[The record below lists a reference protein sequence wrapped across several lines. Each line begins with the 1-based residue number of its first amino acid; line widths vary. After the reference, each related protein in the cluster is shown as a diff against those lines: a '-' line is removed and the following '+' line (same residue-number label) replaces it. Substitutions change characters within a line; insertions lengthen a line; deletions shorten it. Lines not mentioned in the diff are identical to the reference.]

1 MRDLM
6 FNINDFVV
14 YKREVCRVKNYLKSY
29 IKENDYYE
37 LVPVFDDSLKI
48 VVPSSSNLIKKVL

>member
-1 MRDLM
+1 M